1 MSENIGRLMN
11 TVTAGFDTTETND
24 RNNSAKKK
32 LFSVTSKLG
41 KPEHRVS

>member
-24 RNNSAKKK
+24 RNNSAKKNCSQ
-32 LFSVTSKLG
+32 LLQN
-41 KPEHRVS
+41 